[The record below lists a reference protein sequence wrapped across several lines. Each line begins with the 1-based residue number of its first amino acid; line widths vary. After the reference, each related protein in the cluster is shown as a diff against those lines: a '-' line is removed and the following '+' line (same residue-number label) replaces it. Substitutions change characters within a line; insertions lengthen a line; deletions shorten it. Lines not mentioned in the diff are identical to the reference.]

1 MRIPVFIKAVR
12 APFFTAAVIPVV
24 LGSVAAWRDSGGW
37 SWFRFVLTVTGAV
50 CIHGAANLI
59 NDYFDHRWGAD
70 ELNKTPTPFSGGS
83 RVIQEGLM
91 TPAQVL
97 IYSLTLFGLGG
108 GIGLYLNHLCGTNV
122 ILVIGIIGVGL
133 CLVYT
138 AGPFRLVY
146 EGLGEIAVALGFGPL
161 IVMGSYYVQAQALP
175 LSAFLISIP
184 IALLIALVLYINEF
198 PDYLGDKAAGKKTL
212 VVILGKKRAVAVYH
226 AAVLLVYLIIL
237 ALIACRVLPLTC
249 LIVFVSVPLAYKAY
263 AVSRQHYEKIFELLP
278 ANAATIGLHA
288 SIGLLMSAGIALNAL
303 IR

>member
-1 MRIPVFIKAVR
+1 MRVSVLIKAVR
-12 APFFTAAVIPVV
+12 APFFTAAIIPVI
-24 LGSVAAWRDSGGW
+24 LGSVAAWRDCGAW
-37 SWFRFVLTVTGAV
+37 MWWRFLLTLIGAV
-50 CIHGAANLI
+50 SIHGAANLI

-70 ELNKTPTPFSGGS
+70 ELNRTPTVFSGGS

-97 IYSLTLFGLGG
+97 AYSLALFALGG
-108 GIGLYLNHLCGTNV
+108 GIGLFLNYLCGTNV

-138 AGPFRLVY
+138 AGPFRMVY
-146 EGLGEIAVALGFGPL
+146 EGLGEPAVALGFGPL

-184 IALLIALVLYINEF
+184 IGILIALVLYINEF
-198 PDYLGDKAAGKKTL
+198 PDHDGDRAAGKRTL

-226 AAVLLVYLIIL
+226 AAVLSVYLIIL
-237 ALIACRVLPLTC
+237 ALIAGKVLPLTC
-249 LIVFVSVPLAYKAY
+249 LIVFVSAPLAYKAY
-263 AVSRQHYEKIFELLP
+263 AVSRRHYEKVFELLP

-288 SIGLLMSAGIALNAL
+288 SIGLLLTAGIALDVV